1 MEKIKKVHCQICG
14 EDVHRNYFSPHLA
27 KSHTGV
33 SLAEYYVLYIDTSQN
48 GLCKFCEINPVEFIG
63 ISKGFKKNCSD
74 SVCHSKSV
82 NPYSKEYKMKIDG
95 LSESQ
100 YLEWTK
106 TDSKSRGKAILDGFS
121 RARDENPNF
130 DKENSRYC
138 KEFWMKKGHSETESS
153 ALAHQETEKNR
164 NKLKDIKKD
173 DPDYQKGKSWN
184 SYKYWMVKG
193 MSEEDAKKHVSEK
206 QGTFSLKK
214 CIEKHGEE
222 IGKKIWTE
230 RQEKWMKANKK
241 TNFSKISQ
249 DLFWKIVGREPLL
262 LENCRFATNSNGE
275 KDLSGANH
283 EFTINLESM
292 IIKPDFIL
300 VSKNRIIEFD
310 GEYWHS
316 EKSCGTRS
324 SKRIWNPDRESKK
337 ESEMLKMGY
346 ELLRVGEREY
356 MNSPETIIQKCL
368 QFLNG

>member
-1 MEKIKKVHCQICG
+1 
-14 EDVHRNYFSPHLA
+14 
-27 KSHTGV
+27 
-33 SLAEYYVLYIDTSQN
+33 
-48 GLCKFCEINPVEFIG
+48 
-63 ISKGFKKNCSD
+63 
-74 SVCHSKSV
+74 
-82 NPYSKEYKMKIDG
+82 
-95 LSESQ
+95 
-100 YLEWTK
+100 
-106 TDSKSRGKAILDGFS
+106 
-121 RARDENPNF
+121 
-130 DKENSRYC
+130 
-138 KEFWMKKGHSETESS
+138 
-153 ALAHQETEKNR
+153 
-164 NKLKDIKKD
+164 
-173 DPDYQKGKSWN
+173 
-184 SYKYWMVKG
+184 
-193 MSEEDAKKHVSEK
+193 VSEK